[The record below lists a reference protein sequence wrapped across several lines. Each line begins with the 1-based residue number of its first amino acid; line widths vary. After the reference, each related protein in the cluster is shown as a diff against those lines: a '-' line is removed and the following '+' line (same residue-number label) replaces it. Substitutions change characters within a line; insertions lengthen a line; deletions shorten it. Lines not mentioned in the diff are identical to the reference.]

1 MIYIITGVSRGM
13 GEAIAEL
20 YLQKGFQVIG
30 VGRSHKVDHSNFSFI
45 ECDLSNTENVKTL
58 FKGQQFDQPVTLIN
72 NAGIIGSILRISD
85 QEDLDLEHVMTV
97 NVTSPMLLLQS
108 VYRNMTNKSDFTLV
122 NISSGA
128 ANRAIPSWSSYC
140 ASKAALN
147 MLTEAFFVEEQ
158 EKGIELKAYAVSPGV
173 IDTGMQEQIRNASPE
188 QFSAVDNFKQMKED
202 GVLYSSDEAALR
214 LDILLSQEFSGE
226 VKHDLRNVN
235 F

>member
-13 GEAIAEL
+13 GKAIAEL

-30 VGRSHKVDHSNFSFI
+30 VGRSHQIDHSNFSFL
-45 ECDLSNTENVKTL
+45 ECDLSNTEKVKSL
-58 FKGQQFDQPVTLIN
+58 FKDQQFNEPVTLIN

-85 QEDLDLEHVMTV
+85 QEELDLEHVMTV

-108 VYRNMTNKSDFTLV
+108 VYKNMVNKSDFTLV

-128 ANRAIPSWSSYC
+128 ANRAIPSWASYC

-147 MLTEAFFVEEQ
+147 MLTEGFYLEEQ

-173 IDTGMQEQIRNASPE
+173 IDTRMQEQIRNASPE
-188 QFSAVDNFKQMKED
+188 QFSAVDSFKQMKED
-202 GVLYSSDEAALR
+202 GVLYSPEEAALR
-214 LDILLSQEFSGE
+214 LESLLNQEFSGE
-226 VKHDLRNVN
+226 IKQDLRNVN
-235 F
+235 S